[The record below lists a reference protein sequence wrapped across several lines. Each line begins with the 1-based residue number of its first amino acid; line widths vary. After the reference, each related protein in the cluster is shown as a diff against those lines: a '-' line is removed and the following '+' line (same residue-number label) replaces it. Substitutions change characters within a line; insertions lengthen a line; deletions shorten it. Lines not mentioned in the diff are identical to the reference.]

1 MAGRWRGCGRGGNE
15 GMRDLRQECVKSAA
29 LARRVSFAR
38 RMRPM
43 QARVD
48 LQRLCGRVERWRER
62 REGPRARVPEELWDA
77 AVVVARV
84 EGVHATA
91 KALRF
96 NYYSL
101 KDRVEQAPSEGVG
114 PKEATATPF
123 VEVQMPSLDARG
135 DDSTVVE
142 LVGRQGD
149 RMRIVAGA
157 SAVDIAGLVQAFW
170 GREP

>member
-1 MAGRWRGCGRGGNE
+1 
-15 GMRDLRQECVKSAA
+15 
-29 LARRVSFAR
+29 
-38 RMRPM
+38 M
-43 QARVD
+43 QAGVN

-62 REGPRARVPEELWDA
+62 REGRRARVPEELWNA

-101 KDRVEQAPSEGVG
+101 KDRAAQAPSKAVVTE
-114 PKEATATPF
+114 EAATTPF
-123 VEVQMPSLDARG
+123 VEVQMPSHGARG
-135 DDSTVVE
+135 DGGTVVE
-142 LVGRQGD
+142 LVGRRGD

-157 SAVDIAGLVQAFW
+157 SAVDVVGLVQAFW

>member
-1 MAGRWRGCGRGGNE
+1 M
-15 GMRDLRQECVKSAA
+15 K
-29 LARRVSFAR
+29 ARA
-38 RMRPM
+38 
-43 QARVD
+43 D

-62 REGPRARVPEELWDA
+62 REGARARVPEELWNA

-84 EGVHATA
+84 EGVHATS

-101 KDRVEQAPSEGVG
+101 KDRVAQAPSEAVVT
-114 PKEATATPF
+114 EEAATAPF

-135 DDSTVVE
+135 DGGTVVE
-142 LVGRQGD
+142 LVGRRGD

-157 SAVDIAGLVQAFW
+157 SAVDVVGLVQAFW
-170 GREP
+170 GREA

>member
-1 MAGRWRGCGRGGNE
+1 
-15 GMRDLRQECVKSAA
+15 
-29 LARRVSFAR
+29 
-38 RMRPM
+38 
-43 QARVD
+43 
-48 LQRLCGRVERWRER
+48 
-62 REGPRARVPEELWDA
+62 VPEELWNA
-77 AVVVARV
+77 AVEVAQV

-101 KDRVEQAPSEGVG
+101 KDRVEQAPREAVG
-114 PKEATATPF
+114 TPGAATPF

-135 DDSTVVE
+135 DGSTVVE
-142 LVGRQGD
+142 LVGRRGD

-157 SAVDIAGLVQAFW
+157 GAVDVVGLAQAFW